1 MLFPIAVDDF
11 HFHSM
16 EKLKTGI
23 DVGASILLAF
33 FVWLLHALLFDI
45 AGMMAGVVPSAITF
59 SAVFSHRVLHHS
71 AGFLVVALVGVACG
85 FAVSRRL
92 EAHVRVRQKMQSC
105 FSR

>member
-1 MLFPIAVDDF
+1 MLFPIAVDDY
-11 HFHSM
+11 HWHSL
-16 EKLKTGI
+16 ERLKIGV
-23 DVGASILLAF
+23 DVGASILMAF

-45 AGMMAGVVPSAITF
+45 AGMMVGLVPSVITF

-71 AGFLVVALVGVACG
+71 AGYLIVALVGVACG

-92 EAHVRVRQKMQSC
+92 EAYVCGRKKIQSC